1 MSTADDSAAKARG
14 LLTQFENGLMYL
26 TLSLM
31 HAVFGSV
38 EALSRVLQA
47 SDRTVSGAME
57 AVHVTLNQLQSM
69 RTEEYYEKIFS
80 HVEGKVAEY
89 ELNEITLPRHVRP
102 PRRYDHKA
110 HTSDA
115 HVFQRPADFYR
126 VQYFKFLD
134 VIINN
139 INSRFDQ
146 PGMKM
151 YSVMES
157 VIIAACKKQTFAAEV
172 EELCQTYDDF
182 NKSRLIM
189 QLAMLPDLCPAAT
202 TVPEAIAQFRSK
214 SLEVRSLFDQV
225 QLLIELLL
233 VVPASSATAER
244 SFSALRRLKTYLRA
258 TMSQERLNHVALLHV
273 HQNRVDCLDIKAIH
287 KAFVSA
293 NDYRRSVFSE
303 SSD

>member
-31 HAVFGSV
+31 HAVFGPV

-57 AVHVTLNQLQSM
+57 AVHVGLTLNQLQSM

-151 YSVMES
+151 
-157 VIIAACKKQTFAAEV
+157 
-172 EELCQTYDDF
+172 
-182 NKSRLIM
+182 
-189 QLAMLPDLCPAAT
+189 
-202 TVPEAIAQFRSK
+202 
-214 SLEVRSLFDQV
+214 
-225 QLLIELLL
+225 
-233 VVPASSATAER
+233 
-244 SFSALRRLKTYLRA
+244 
-258 TMSQERLNHVALLHV
+258 
-273 HQNRVDCLDIKAIH
+273 
-287 KAFVSA
+287 
-293 NDYRRSVFSE
+293 
-303 SSD
+303 